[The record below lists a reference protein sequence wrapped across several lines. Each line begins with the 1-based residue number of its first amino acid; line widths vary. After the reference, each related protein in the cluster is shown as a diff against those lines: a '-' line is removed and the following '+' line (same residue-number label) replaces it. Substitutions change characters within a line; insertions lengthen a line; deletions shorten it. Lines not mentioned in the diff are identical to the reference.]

1 MRVPATGQLKS
12 YHVVVGKVP
21 SLNMFYASKHWTVRA
36 KAKDKHTAEVMAQ
49 LEEYDCVP
57 IQHVYITC
65 KVNYRYDID
74 NSIMAVK
81 FALDAFRKWGGVKD
95 DSKAY
100 VRKLKMEHD
109 PEIHPD
115 TAEIT
120 FQGLVVNQS

>member
-1 MRVPATGQLKS
+1 MLYSTYPTTGQLKS

-21 SLNMFYASKHWTVRA
+21 SLNAFYASKHWTVRA
-36 KAKDKHTAEVMAQ
+36 KAKDKHCAEVLAQ

-81 FALDAFRKWGGVKD
+81 FALKSNPNASPSQVASTR
-95 DSKAY
+95 
-100 VRKLKMEHD
+100 
-109 PEIHPD
+109 
-115 TAEIT
+115 
-120 FQGLVVNQS
+120 

>member
-1 MRVPATGQLKS
+1 M
-12 YHVVVGKVP
+12 VGKVP
-21 SLNMFYASKHWTVRA
+21 SLNAFYASKHWTVRA
-36 KAKDKHTAEVMAQ
+36 KAKDKHCGEVLEQ
-49 LEEYDCVP
+49 LQEYDCVP

-95 DSKAY
+95 DSRAY

-109 PEIHPD
+109 PDIHPD

-120 FQGLVVNQS
+120 FEGLVVSKT

>member
-1 MRVPATGQLKS
+1 MWVPPTGQLKS

-21 SLNMFYASKHWTVRA
+21 SLNAFYASKHWTVRA
-36 KAKDKHTAEVMAQ
+36 KAKDKHCGEVLAQ
-49 LEEYDCVP
+49 LEKYDKYELKNVN
-57 IQHVYITC
+57 IKC

-95 DSKAY
+95 DSRAY
-100 VRKLKMEHD
+100 VRKLKLEHD
-109 PEIHPD
+109 PDIHPD

-120 FQGLVVNQS
+120 FTGLLVNQ